1 MTAIS
6 RALED
11 IKKHYY
17 MEEIENLL
25 ISYGMKTTLKFKS
38 NNRHFKVTLELDEK
52 SEIMEEGENGVL

>member
-25 ISYGMKTTLKFKS
+25 IGYGKKTTLKFKS
-38 NNRHFKVTLELDEK
+38 NSRNFTVTIKLDEK
-52 SEIMEEGENGVL
+52 S